1 MKKSLSI
8 LLVISMLFIFS
19 AVSIAETEIRITG
32 FGGEVDITIVEEL
45 INQFVVPE
53 LAGTGITA
61 IYEPIVDDYH
71 GNLINTLSAGTA
83 GDVFYMDIFWA
94 EHIIKA
100 GQVEP
105 LDDYLAK
112 STVISKDDIIPSLL
126 NAFSFDGKAY
136 GIPKDFNSLALF
148 YNKDHFD
155 IAGVA
160 YPNKNDTWEDLE
172 NKLAKVVEAFG
183 GEVEGMALAPGFDR
197 FGAIAYATGWE
208 PFVDGKTNLMDPAF
222 KEAFNWYTGLKEK
235 GLGVMPADV
244 GQGWNGGAFATEKV
258 AVALEGG
265 WMLGFLRGEAPNLK
279 YGATLLPKNPKTGQ
293 PGNLIYTVAWG
304 INANSKDKDAA
315 FKVLEALT
323 SPAAQQFILE
333 RGLAIPSRKAL
344 ADNPYF
350 EKDTPEAQANKIVF
364 DGASAGYV
372 KPFKFKEYGG
382 KWMDPINVA
391 LSEVMSGQKTVDEA
405 LEIAQEQLDELMK

>member
-19 AVSIAETEIRITG
+19 AVSMAETEVRIVG
-32 FGGEVDITIVEEL
+32 FGGIDLSIVEEL
-45 INQFVVPE
+45 IESFVVPE

-61 IYEPIVDDYH
+61 IYEPIVDDYQ

-83 GDVFYMDIFWA
+83 GDLFYMDIFWA
-94 EHIIKA
+94 EYIIKA
-100 GQVEP
+100 GQIEP

-126 NAFSFDGKAY
+126 DAFSFDGKAY

-155 IAGVA
+155 IAGVD
-160 YPNKNDTWEDLE
+160 YPNENDTWEDLE

-183 GEVEGMALAPGFDR
+183 GEVEGIALAPDFAR
-197 FGAIAYATGWE
+197 FGVFPYAAGWE

-222 KEAFNWYTGLKEK
+222 KEAFSWYTGLKEK

-244 GQGWNGGAFATEKV
+244 GQGWNGGAFAIEKV

-265 WMLGFLRGEAPNLK
+265 WILGFLRDEAPNLK
-279 YGATLLPKNPKTGQ
+279 YGATLLPKNSGTGQ

-304 INANSKDKDAA
+304 MNANSKNKDAA
-315 FKVLEALT
+315 FKVMEALT
-323 SPAAQQFILE
+323 SPTAQQFILE

-364 DGASAGYV
+364 EGASAGYV

-391 LSEVMSGQKTVDEA
+391 LSEVMSGQKTVEEA
-405 LEIAQEQLDELMK
+405 LEMAQEQLNELIK

>member
-1 MKKSLSI
+1 MKRNLSI
-8 LLVISMLFIFS
+8 LLIVSMLLIFS
-19 AVSIAETEIRITG
+19 AVSMAETEVRIVG
-32 FGGEVDITIVEEL
+32 WGGVDQSIVEEL
-45 INQFVVPE
+45 INLFVVPE
-53 LAGTGITA
+53 LADKGITA
-61 IYEPIVDDYH
+61 IYEPIVDDFQK
-71 GNLINTLSAGTA
+71 NLINSLSAGTA
-83 GDVFYMDIFWA
+83 GDLFYMDIFWA
-94 EHIIKA
+94 EYIIKA

-112 STVISKDDIIPSLL
+112 STIISKDDIIPSLL
-126 NAFSFDGKAY
+126 NAFSFNGKAY
-136 GIPKDFNSLALF
+136 GIPKDFNSLALV
-148 YNKDHFD
+148 YNKDLFD
-155 IAGVA
+155 VAGVP
-160 YPNKNDTWEDLE
+160 YPNENDTWDDLE

-183 GEVEGMALAPGFDR
+183 GEVTGLTLAPEFAR
-197 FGAIAYATGWE
+197 FGAFAYAAGWE

-235 GLGVMPADV
+235 GLGVMPADI
-244 GQGWNGGAFATEKV
+244 GQGWGGGALTTEKV
-258 AVALEGG
+258 AAALEGA
-265 WMLGFLRGEAPNLK
+265 WILGFLRDNAPNLK

-293 PGNLIYTVAWG
+293 PGNFIYTVAWG
-304 INANSKDKDAA
+304 INANSKNKDAA
-315 FKVLEALT
+315 FKVMEALT
-323 SPAAQQFILE
+323 SPAAQQWILE

-350 EKDTPEAQANKIVF
+350 KKDTPEAQANKIVF
-364 DGASAGYV
+364 LGASAGNV

>member
-1 MKKSLSI
+1 MKRNLSI
-8 LLVISMLFIFS
+8 LLIVSMLLIFS
-19 AVSIAETEIRITG
+19 AVSIAETEVRIVG
-32 FGGEVDITIVEEL
+32 FGGIDLSIVEEL
-45 INQFVVPE
+45 IESFVVPE

-61 IYEPIVDDYH
+61 IYEPIVDDYQ

-83 GDVFYMDIFWA
+83 GDLFYMDIFWA
-94 EHIIKA
+94 EYIIKA
-100 GQVEP
+100 GQIEP

-160 YPNKNDTWEDLE
+160 YPNENDTWEDLE
-172 NKLAKVVEAFG
+172 NKLVKVVEAFD
-183 GEVEGMALAPGFDR
+183 GEVAGIALAPDFAR
-197 FGAIAYATGWE
+197 FGAFAYATGWE

-222 KEAFNWYTGLKEK
+222 LEAFNWYVGLKEK
-235 GLGVMPADV
+235 GLGIMPADV
-244 GQGWNGGAFATEKV
+244 GQGWNGGAFAIEKV

-265 WMLGFLRGEAPNLK
+265 WILGFLRDGYPNLK
-279 YGATLLPKNPKTGQ
+279 YGATLLPKNSGTGQ

-304 INANSKDKDAA
+304 MNANSQNKDAA
-315 FKVLEALT
+315 FKVMEALT

-364 DGASAGYV
+364 EGASAGYV

-382 KWMDPINVA
+382 DWMAPINIA
-391 LSEVMSGQKTVDEA
+391 LSEVMSGQKIVEEA
-405 LEIAQEQLDELMK
+405 LEIAQEELDKLMK

>member
-1 MKKSLSI
+1 MKRNLSI
-8 LLVISMLFIFS
+8 LLIVSMLLIFS
-19 AVSIAETEIRITG
+19 AVSMAETEIRISGTG
-32 FGGEVDITIVEEL
+32 GIDLSIVEEL
-45 INQFVVPE
+45 IESFVVPE

-61 IYEPIVDDYH
+61 IYEPIVDDYQ
-71 GNLINTLSAGTA
+71 GNLTNTLSAGTA
-83 GDVFYMDIFWA
+83 ADLFYMDIFWA
-94 EHIIKA
+94 EYIIKA
-100 GQVEP
+100 GQIEP

-126 NAFSFDGKAY
+126 DAFSFDGKAY

-155 IAGVA
+155 IAGVD
-160 YPNKNDTWEDLE
+160 YPNENDTWEDLE

-183 GEVEGMALAPGFDR
+183 GEVEGIALAPDFAR
-197 FGAIAYATGWE
+197 FGVFPYAAGWE

-222 KEAFNWYTGLKEK
+222 KEAFSWYTGLKEK

-244 GQGWNGGAFATEKV
+244 GQGWNGGAFAIEKV
-258 AVALEGG
+258 AVAFEGG
-265 WMLGFLRGEAPNLK
+265 WVLGFLRDEAPNLK
-279 YGATLLPKNPKTGQ
+279 YGATLLPKNSKTGQ

-304 INANSKDKDAA
+304 MNANSKNKDAA
-315 FKVLEALT
+315 FKVMEALT

-364 DGASAGYV
+364 EGASAGYV
-372 KPFKFKEYGG
+372 KPFKFEEYGG
-382 KWMDPINVA
+382 KWMDPINLA

-405 LEIAQEQLDELMK
+405 LEIAQEQLDELLK